1 MLDQTVDFVHMADG
15 TREDYALLEEIS
27 KAHPIPVAE
36 NIIGLLNGLKGN
48 GDGFKVDRYQH
59 SLQTATRAHNEGA
72 DEEMVMVTLLHDIG
86 DMLAPANHSA
96 FAASVLRPYISE
108 ENHWIVQHHGVFQG
122 YYYFHHY
129 DLDRDAREQFR
140 GHAQFQACADF
151 CEKWD
156 QTSFD
161 PDYETMPLEAF
172 VPMVH
177 RLVENRKERWV

>member
-1 MLDQTVDFVHMADG
+1 MLDRTVGFVHMADG
-15 TREDYALLEEIS
+15 TREEYAMLREIS
-27 KAHPIPVAE
+27 AANPIPVAE
-36 NIIGLLNGLKGN
+36 NVIGLLKGLIGN
-48 GDGFKVDRYQH
+48 SDGYKIDRYQH
-59 SLQTATRAHNEGA
+59 SLQSATRAHNEGA
-72 DEEMVMVTLLHDIG
+72 DEEMVMVALLHDIG
-86 DMLAPANHSA
+86 DMHAPSNHSA

-122 YYYFHHY
+122 YFYFHHY
-129 DLDRDAREQFR
+129 DMDRDAREQFR
-140 GHAQFQACADF
+140 GHPQFQACADF

-177 RLVENRKERWV
+177 RLVENRKEGWV